1 MENASKALIMA
12 GSVLVSVLII
22 GLLVTMF
29 NNLSNTKST
38 EQEATETES
47 ITQFNARYE
56 AYNRKMLYGTDII
69 SLANLVKDDEKYN
82 ADGYSGIKVQI
93 TIKKMTNYASKYSST
108 YANLFGENK
117 DAVDISNDI
126 ENLNGDINNRKN
138 NKTTYFLFGLK
149 SDGNVDKGNK
159 LSFEAIDKKGKKEVQ
174 EIEKVNDQDKVSE
187 YEKYC
192 DLKDFLKDFKRDV
205 FKCQSNSISY
215 DNNGRITTMNFTDN
229 L

>member
-38 EQEATETES
+38 EQEAAETES

-126 ENLNGDINNRKN
+126 ENLNGDINN

-174 EIEKVNDQDKVSE
+174 EIKKVNDQDKVSE